1 MITGLIISS
10 TGILANNETEKTVN
24 QENIAAVLS
33 TELSHEGVNNQMK
46 NYINMLEKKYT
57 NRVAEGIKYEFD
69 LKNSGNFLLLEVDV
83 YKNFSG
89 ERYTDYQMIST
100 VEPIIRKA
108 AKNIIDDLKKP
119 VRVIVKYKNKNIFM
133 KKY

>member
-69 LKNSGNFLLLEVDV
+69 LKNSGNFLLLEVVV